1 MRPHHRARAG
11 ASATR
16 ETPVVDNR
24 NGRTRLSVCSKLRP
38 VSVNYV
44 GMQVDM
50 TRPVDV
56 AVVDEVQMLASPDR
70 GWAWTRA
77 LLGLPA
83 TEIHLCGEERSVE
96 LLRRLCDLCGDTIG
110 EPTASLSAC
119 VAYVLK

>member
-83 TEIHLCGEERSVE
+83 SEIHLCGEERSVE

-110 EPTASLSAC
+110 RALIEPE
-119 VAYVLK
+119 